1 MTKSNADILKQFGV
15 TKEQLDRLEKDAS
28 QGVLHGAPRGEVVVG
43 RPPLFGERMR
53 QVGFKEPEPKI
64 VAIDKRAKQL
74 GMQRSDYLRFLVDQ
88 DLRLAGIA

>member
-1 MTKSNADILKQFGV
+1 MKKTKTEILEQFGV
-15 TKEQLDRLEKDAS
+15 TEGELDRLEDDAAR
-28 QGVLHGAPRGEVVVG
+28 GMLHGEPRGEVVVG

-74 GMQRSDYLRFLVDQ
+74 GMQRSDYLRFLVDE
-88 DLRLAGIA
+88 DLKLAGIA